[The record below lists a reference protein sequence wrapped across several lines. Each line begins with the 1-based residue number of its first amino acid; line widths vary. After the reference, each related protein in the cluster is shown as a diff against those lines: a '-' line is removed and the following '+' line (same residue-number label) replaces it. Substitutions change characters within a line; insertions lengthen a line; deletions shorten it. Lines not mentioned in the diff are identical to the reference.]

1 MGDKAVPMNRFKVSV
16 HYEYVPEMKANEC
29 VIDCDIN
36 DVHLVISD
44 AALNKDVAFKKAVA
58 KAKERLL
65 QFFEQEIESCNIEA

>member
-16 HYEYVPEMKANEC
+16 RYEYVPEMKANEC
-29 VIDCDIN
+29 IIDCDIN

-65 QFFEQEIESCNIEA
+65 QFFEDELNACDIEA

>member
-1 MGDKAVPMNRFKVSV
+1 
-16 HYEYVPEMKANEC
+16 MKANEC
-29 VIDCDIN
+29 IIDCDIN